1 MGKRKDVKLSF
12 YENFLLSGFSA
23 VTSKTCCAP
32 IERVKLMIQNQDEMI
47 KAGRLSSPYKGI
59 GDCFA
64 RVLKEEGFAA
74 YWRGNFTNCLR
85 YFPTQALNFSFKPE
99 FKKLFNPQ
107 KSTDSYAVFT
117 AKNILSGGCAGFG
130 SLCFVFS
137 LDYARTRLSA
147 DAKSAGKGGERQFT
161 GLLDVYKKTFA
172 ADGIA
177 GLYRGF
183 VLSSVGIFIYRGLY
197 FGIYDTVKPLVLGDN
212 AGFLMSFGLGFGVTN
227 FASFLAYPIDTIRRR
242 MMMKSGEAV
251 KYNGSLDCASQILK
265 NEGFTSFF
273 KGAGANILRACAGA
287 GVLAGFDVV
296 ESAYINAVYGPEKV
310 TGKK

>member
-1 MGKRKDVKLSF
+1 M
-12 YENFLLSGFSA
+12 LSGFSA
-23 VTSKTCCAP
+23 VGSKTCAAP

-47 KAGRLSSPYKGI
+47 KAGRLAKPYGGI
-59 GDCFA
+59 ADCFGI
-64 RVLKEEGFAA
+64 VLREEGFPA

-99 FKKLFNPQ
+99 FKRMFKPT
-107 KSTDSYAVFT
+107 KADSYAVT
-117 AKNILSGGCAGFG
+117 TGKNIAAGGCAGFC

-147 DAKSAGKGGERQFT
+147 DAKSAGKGGERQFS
-161 GLLDVYKKTFA
+161 GLIDVYKKTFA

-197 FGIYDTVKPLVLGDN
+197 FGIYDTVKPLALGDD
-212 AGFLMSFGLGFGVTN
+212 AGFLVSFALGFGVTN

-251 KYNGSLDCASQILK
+251 KYNGSLDCATQILR

-287 GVLAGFDVV
+287 GVLSGFDKV
-296 ESAYINAVYGPEKV
+296 EKAYSNWKFGEKN
-310 TGKK
+310 

>member
-1 MGKRKDVKLSF
+1 MGKPKNVSF
-12 YENFLLSGFSA
+12 MENFLLSGFSA
-23 VTSKTCCAP
+23 VTSKTCAAP

-47 KAGRLSSPYKGI
+47 KAGRLAKPYGGI
-59 GDCFA
+59 LDCFK
-64 RVLKEEGFAA
+64 RVLTEEGFAA

-85 YFPTQALNFSFKPE
+85 YFPTQALNFAFKPE
-99 FKKLFNPQ
+99 FKKMFKP
-107 KSTDSYAVFT
+107 KDTDSYAVFT
-117 AKNILSGGCAGFG
+117 GKNILSGGCAGFS

-147 DAKSAGKGGERQFT
+147 DAKSAGKGGGERQFS
-161 GLLDVYKKTFA
+161 GLADVYRKTFA

-197 FGIYDTVKPLVLGDN
+197 FGIYDTVKPLFLGSD
-212 AGFLMSFGLGFGVTN
+212 AGFFVSFALAFGVTN

-251 KYNGSLDCASQILK
+251 KYNGSLDCAQQILK

-287 GVLAGFDVV
+287 GVLALTD
-296 ESAYINAVYGPEKV
+296 KV
-310 TGKK
+310 TPMYVEFRDGKKN

>member
-1 MGKRKDVKLSF
+1 MGKGDKRLTF
-12 YENFLLSGFSA
+12 AENFMLSGVSA
-23 VTSKTCCAP
+23 VGSKTCAAP

-47 KAGRLSSPYKGI
+47 KAGRLAKPYGGI
-59 GDCFA
+59 ADCFGI
-64 RVLKEEGFAA
+64 VLREEGFPA

-99 FKKLFNPQ
+99 FKRMFKPA
-107 KSTDSYAVFT
+107 KTDSYVVT
-117 AKNILSGGCAGFG
+117 TSKNIAAGGCAGFC

-147 DAKSAGKGGERQFT
+147 DAKSAGKGGERQFS
-161 GLLDVYKKTFA
+161 GLIDVYRKTFA

-197 FGIYDTVKPLVLGDN
+197 FGIYDTVKPLALGDD
-212 AGFLMSFGLGFGVTN
+212 AGFLVSFALGFGVTN

-251 KYNGSLDCASQILK
+251 KYNGSLDCATQILR

-287 GVLAGFDVV
+287 GVLSGFDKV
-296 ESAYINAVYGPEKV
+296 EKAYSNWKFGEKN
-310 TGKK
+310 